1 MLVIRKCLK
10 CKQPFDA
17 LLGSHD
23 ILCDACVAAKLT
35 DSWYDEEYENAE
47 YKKFKSE
54 ADEDIFEREA
64 ILDIGNIPTVLI
76 PEGQTYESFMKSN
89 VPRSK
94 KSKETQPQTKQKAKT
109 QKSKEKIVYR
119 RQDVNP
125 YVPITKDNCEA
136 VKQAENSQDK
146 IENDSRVGI
155 DEQMNSQGK
164 ESSGTEEALRGLL
177 KDGFDDL
184 ITSQI
189 ESNWK

>member
-23 ILCDACVAAKLT
+23 MLCDACVSAKLT

-47 YKKFKSE
+47 YKRFKSE

-89 VPRSK
+89 VPRSQE
-94 KSKETQPQTKQKAKT
+94 SKETQPQTKQKAKT

-125 YVPITKDNCEA
+125 CVPIAKDNCEA
-136 VKQAENSQDK
+136 VKQAENPQDK
-146 IENDSRVGI
+146 IVNNSRAGI

-184 ITSQI
+184 
-189 ESNWK
+189 

>member
-23 ILCDACVAAKLT
+23 MLCDACVAAKLT
-35 DSWYDEEYENAE
+35 DSWYDEEYESAE
-47 YKKFKSE
+47 YQKFKSE

-64 ILDIGNIPTVLI
+64 ILDIGNVPTVLI
-76 PEGQTYESFMKSN
+76 PEDQTYESFMKSN
-89 VPRSK
+89 VPRSQE
-94 KSKETQPQTKQKAKT
+94 SKETQPQTKQKAKA

-125 YVPITKDNCEA
+125 YESITKDNCEA

-146 IENDSRVGI
+146 IVDDRRVEI
-155 DEQMNSQGK
+155 DEQMKSQCK

-184 ITSQI
+184 
-189 ESNWK
+189 